1 MNKSGLRFL
10 SLDKIH
16 AILEPS
22 FSSPIAKRQNANK
35 DHFIQ
40 PRSFYDEFGTQMM
53 KHKFGIQ
60 KSQNYMRKHNQYF
73 YNY

>member
-40 PRSFYDEFGTQMM
+40 PRSFYDELQTQIWYS
-53 KHKFGIQ
+53 KEPKLYAETQ
-60 KSQNYMRKHNQYF
+60 
-73 YNY
+73 

>member
-1 MNKSGLRFL
+1 MNKSDLRFL

-40 PRSFYDEFGTQMM
+40 QRSFYDELQTQIWYS
-53 KHKFGIQ
+53 KEPII
-60 KSQNYMRKHNQYF
+60 YAETQYVVL
-73 YNY
+73 